1 MFWWKSRRDVK
12 DRSSQREPG
21 SRPRLTDRHVPLSCS
36 KVPTFLKERS
46 DHEVPLTAG
55 PRFQGGSAEGLNE
68 HTHVWSPRF
77 SVYQFQNPRSAVQMK
92 QRGSAAASAN
102 TRVQTTSTWLTS
114 FYVFL
119 LGLTDG
125 PLLDGV
131 LGTDCFSNLKVSYY
145 FCSLYSTQFFF
156 LQGPETAVFLRLFGL
171 WLNQRC
177 SLRMHTLTASGR
189 NSYSPYCRFWD
200 ILFLFLRHQRLGGL
214 HYCYGVM
221 FYQETV
227 L

>member
-102 TRVQTTSTWLTS
+102 TRLLRDSPVFMCFFWAWQTGRCWTASSVPTVSLTWRSPTIFVHFIRHS
-114 FYVFL
+114 FFFSKDLKQLCFY
-119 LGLTDG
+119 
-125 PLLDGV
+125 
-131 LGTDCFSNLKVSYY
+131 DCFGCGWIRGAVYGCTRSLPPVGILIS
-145 FCSLYSTQFFF
+145 FC
-156 LQGPETAVFLRLFGL
+156 
-171 WLNQRC
+171 W
-177 SLRMHTLTASGR
+177 
-189 NSYSPYCRFWD
+189 FWD

>member
-102 TRVQTTSTWLTS
+102 TRLLRDSPVFMCFFWAWQT
-114 FYVFL
+114 
-119 LGLTDG
+119 G
-125 PLLDGV
+125 
-131 LGTDCFSNLKVSYY
+131 
-145 FCSLYSTQFFF
+145 
-156 LQGPETAVFLRLFGL
+156 
-171 WLNQRC
+171 RC
-177 SLRMHTLTASGR
+177 WTASSVPTVSLTWR
-189 NSYSPYCRFWD
+189 SPTIFVHFIRHSFFSPRTWNSCVFTTVLVVVESEVQSTDAHALCLRSE
-200 ILFLFLRHQRLGGL
+200 FLFSLL
-214 HYCYGVM
+214 
-221 FYQETV
+221 
-227 L
+227 

>member
-92 QRGSAAASAN
+92 QRGSVAASAN
-102 TRVQTTSTWLTS
+102 TRLLRDSPVFMCLFWAWQT
-114 FYVFL
+114 
-119 LGLTDG
+119 GL
-125 PLLDGV
+125 LLDGV

-156 LQGPETAVFLRLFGL
+156 SKDLKQLCFYDCFGCGWIRGAVYGCTRPLPPVGIF
-171 WLNQRC
+171 
-177 SLRMHTLTASGR
+177 
-189 NSYSPYCRFWD
+189 
-200 ILFLFLRHQRLGGL
+200 ILLIVDFEIF
-214 HYCYGVM
+214 C
-221 FYQETV
+221 FYF
-227 L
+227 